1 MKTVENRSILMV
13 DRTYKIK
20 KELYINMKKDGLVS
34 GLIYGIAGAALGA
47 VLLLTDGASVLS
59 FLTKLIGT
67 VMLVINLPRVIALVS
82 RGDVKRRRV
91 ELGVY
96 LAGAIIGAVIFF
108 LPVAAVT
115 VASVLA
121 GVWFIVLPIVDII
134 GAQYRREQFKAELPK
149 ILIGA
154 FLIILGPT
162 VLFSLLVKILGG
174 AIFVFS
180 VIYLIR
186 VITSFSK

>member
-1 MKTVENRSILMV
+1 
-13 DRTYKIK
+13 
-20 KELYINMKKDGLVS
+20 MKKDGLTFS
-34 GLIYGIAGAALGA
+34 LLYGIAGAALGA
-47 VLLLTDGASVLS
+47 VLLMTDGAAVLS

-67 VMLVINLPRVIALVS
+67 VMLIINLPRVIVMVR
-82 RGDVKRRRV
+82 RGDAGRHRT

-96 LAGAIIGAVIFF
+96 LVGAIIGAVVFF

-162 VLFSLLVKILGG
+162 ALFSVLLRILGG
-174 AIFVFS
+174 AIFVLS

-186 VITSFSK
+186 VIASFSK

>member
-1 MKTVENRSILMV
+1 
-13 DRTYKIK
+13 
-20 KELYINMKKDGLVS
+20 MKKDGSIFSL
-34 GLIYGIAGAALGA
+34 LYGIAGAALGA
-47 VLLLTDGASVLS
+47 ILLLSSGAEVLS

-67 VMLVINLPRVIALVS
+67 VMLIINLPRVIALVI
-82 RGDVKRRRV
+82 RGDAGHRRM
-91 ELGVY
+91 ETCVY
-96 LAGAIIGAVIFF
+96 ISGTVIGAVVFF

-121 GVWFIVLPIVDII
+121 GVWFIVLPVVDII

-149 ILIGA
+149 ILIGM

-162 VLFSLLVKILGG
+162 VLFSVLAKILGG

-180 VIYLIR
+180 MIYLVR
-186 VITSFSK
+186 VIASFPK

>member
-1 MKTVENRSILMV
+1 MV

-34 GLIYGIAGAALGA
+34 GLIYGIAGAAFGA

-67 VMLVINLPRVIALVS
+67 VMLIINLPRVIALVS
-82 RGDVKRRRV
+82 RGDVKRRKV

-134 GAQYRREQFKAELPK
+134 GAQYRREQFKSELPK

>member
-34 GLIYGIAGAALGA
+34 GLIYGIAGAAFGA

-67 VMLVINLPRVIALVS
+67 VMLIINLPRVIALVS

>member
-1 MKTVENRSILMV
+1 
-13 DRTYKIK
+13 
-20 KELYINMKKDGLVS
+20 MKKDGMIF
-34 GLIYGIAGAALGA
+34 GLLYGIAGAAFGA

-67 VMLVINLPRVIALVS
+67 VMLIINLPRVIALVS
-82 RGDVKRRRV
+82 RGDVKHRRI

-96 LAGAIIGAVIFF
+96 LAGAIIGVVIFF

-121 GVWFIVLPIVDII
+121 GVWFIVLPVVDII

-149 ILIGA
+149 IIIGV
-154 FLIILGPT
+154 FLIVLGPT
-162 VLFSLLVKILGG
+162 VLFSVLVKILGG

-180 VIYLIR
+180 VIYLVRI
-186 VITSFSK
+186 IAPFSK

>member
-1 MKTVENRSILMV
+1 MV

-34 GLIYGIAGAALGA
+34 GLIYGIAGAAFGA

-67 VMLVINLPRVIALVS
+67 VMLIINLPRVIALVS

>member
-1 MKTVENRSILMV
+1 
-13 DRTYKIK
+13 
-20 KELYINMKKDGLVS
+20 MKKDGSIFSL
-34 GLIYGIAGAALGA
+34 LYGIAGATLGA
-47 VLLLTDGASVLS
+47 VLLLSNGAEVLS

-67 VMLVINLPRVIALVS
+67 VMLIINLPRVIALVMH
-82 RGDVKRRRV
+82 GDAGRHRV

-96 LAGAIIGAVIFF
+96 LSGAIIGAVVFF

-121 GVWFIVLPIVDII
+121 GVWFIVLPVVDII

-154 FLIILGPT
+154 FLVVLGPT
-162 VLFSLLVKILGG
+162 MLFSVLVKILGG

-180 VIYLIR
+180 VIYLVR
-186 VITSFSK
+186 VIASFSK

>member
-34 GLIYGIAGAALGA
+34 GLIYGIAGAVFGA

-67 VMLVINLPRVIALVS
+67 VMLIINLPRVIALVS